1 MHKSKFLAVLL
12 AIVITL
18 SGCTQIAR
26 GRAEIDKLF
35 IVRVFSI
42 DEAQGGK
49 VKVTLTTKNL
59 STDGGG
65 QQQMQ
70 MGESIVSE
78 GDTVFDAVRNLLVY
92 SDKRPN
98 YGHTEYIL
106 FGEDIAKKGI
116 LPYLDF
122 ISRDNE
128 FRYNAKIYIVKGD
141 KADSVVKNA
150 NTTKIFIGDR
160 IASIEENM
168 IKISLFSIVT
178 LNEALLIFDNKNLDT
193 FIPYIELTNTMT
205 SESQQ
210 QNIYDVLLSGY
221 AMFKMDK
228 LLYFT
233 PREEARGINWIMNRV
248 ESGVIVVK
256 NKSGQEIS
264 MEIIDSK
271 SKIIPRIEGSELYC
285 TIDLSFDTNIAE
297 VMGEENITDYNTIR
311 YLVEQQEKVIK
322 HEVENAIKIAQKNNS
337 DHFSTIT
344 KFIIKYPMMRN
355 YLKDNWK
362 DIFPNIK
369 FDVKVESKIKG
380 TYLINEPARASGE
393 AQGE

>member
-1 MHKSKFLAVLL
+1 MCKSKFSAALL

-26 GRAEIDKLF
+26 GRTEIDKLF
-35 IVRVFSI
+35 IVRIFSI
-42 DEAQGGK
+42 DEAQEGK

-70 MGESIVSE
+70 IGESIVSE
-78 GDTVFDAVRNLLVY
+78 GDTVFDAVRSLLVY
-92 SDKRPN
+92 SDRKPN

-122 ISRDNE
+122 ISRDSE
-128 FRYNAKIYIVKGD
+128 FRNNAKIYIVKGD
-141 KADSVVKNA
+141 RADSVVKKA
-150 NTTKIFIGDR
+150 NTTKMFIGDR
-160 IASIEENM
+160 IASIEEN
-168 IKISLFSIVT
+168 IGNISLSSIVT

-205 SESQQ
+205 NEFQQ
-210 QNIYDVLLSGY
+210 QDISDVLIRGY
-221 AMFKMDK
+221 AMFKADK

-233 PREEARGINWIMNRV
+233 SKEEARGINWIMNRV
-248 ESGVIVVK
+248 ESGIIVL
-256 NKSGQEIS
+256 KSKSDQEIS
-264 MEIIDSK
+264 MEIIDSM
-271 SKIIPRIEGSELYC
+271 SKMIPRIEGNELYC
-285 TIDLSFDTNIAE
+285 TIDLSFVTNIGE
-297 VMGEENITDYNTIR
+297 VMGVENIIDYNAIR

-322 HEVENAIKIAQKNNS
+322 HEVESAIRMAQNNSS
-337 DHFSTIT
+337 DHFGTIT
-344 KFIIKYPMMRN
+344 KFIFKYPMMRN
-355 YLKDNWK
+355 YLKENWK

-369 FDVKVESKIKG
+369 FVVKVESKIKG
-380 TYLINEPARASGE
+380 TYLINEPAKASGE
-393 AQGE
+393 AEGE